1 MKSRDEIGKNIF
13 DFDDDGGGGG
23 GNDVIDEGWNQS
35 SLAALE
41 DNTYLVRQRERE
53 IQKIVQSISELNTIF
68 KDLASMVSE
77 QVSSCHSKVHT
88 GYCSIR
94 LFWIVNPI
102 QIHHKYEIDN
112 PNPIFK
118 KD

>member
-1 MKSRDEIGKNIF
+1 MSKIFTLFSGMKSRDEIGKQIF

-23 GNDVIDEGWNQS
+23 GNDVIDDGWNQS

-41 DNTYLVRQRERE
+41 DNTYVVRQRERE

-77 QVSSCHSKVHT
+77 QVS
-88 GYCSIR
+88 
-94 LFWIVNPI
+94 
-102 QIHHKYEIDN
+102 
-112 PNPIFK
+112 
-118 KD
+118 